1 MSVLDKAIDKE
12 LEEII
17 ECVPIFKTKKEKEKL
32 LIVLSSL
39 SLGLIS
45 LSKACEIM
53 DMDREVFLRLLDA
66 INFDFSYL
74 KENDIEIEKSFQ

>member
-1 MSVLDKAIDKE
+1 MSVLDEVVDKE

>member
-1 MSVLDKAIDKE
+1 MSVLDEVVDKE

-17 ECVPIFKTKKEKEKL
+17 EGVPIFKTKKEKEKL